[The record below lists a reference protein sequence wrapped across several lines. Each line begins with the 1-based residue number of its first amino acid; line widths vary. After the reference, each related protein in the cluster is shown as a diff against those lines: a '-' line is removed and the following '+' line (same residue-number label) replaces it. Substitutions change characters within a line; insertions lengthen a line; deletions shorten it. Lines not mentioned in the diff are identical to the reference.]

1 MSLYRKT
8 NPSPYRD
15 SLVVEAKGLEL
26 IRQTLAAADIG
37 ELRVPRVES
46 VSGRQLVLEQIAPGA
61 PTPEL
66 MARLGLGLARLHGL
80 KQARYGLEYNN
91 CIGLSRQPNRMTE
104 AWGRFFVEDRLGYQ
118 VALVEDA
125 RLKGQFEA
133 LLTRKRDRLVAF
145 LDRHCEHPSLVHGD
159 LWGGNVLYGNDQVW
173 LIDPAVYYGDREVDL
188 AMTEL
193 FGGFSEA
200 FYQSYDGQLP
210 RSRAYP
216 VKKSIYNLY
225 HVLNHYNLF
234 GASYLPACRRHFKVL
249 ERL

>member
-26 IRQTLAAADIG
+26 IRQTLATAGIG

-46 VSGRQLVLEQIAPGA
+46 VSGRELVLEQIAPGA
-61 PTPEL
+61 PTPDL
-66 MARLGLGLARLHGL
+66 MTRLGLGLARLHGL
-80 KQARYGLEYNN
+80 QQARYGLGYDN
-91 CIGLSRQPNRMTE
+91 CIGLSRQPNRMTDG
-104 AWGRFFVEDRLGYQ
+104 WGRFFAEQRLGYQ
-118 VALVEDA
+118 VGLIGDA
-125 RLKGQFEA
+125 RVKRPFEE
-133 LLTRKRDRLVAF
+133 LLTRKRDRLVDF
-145 LDRHCEHPSLVHGD
+145 LDSHCDYPSLVHGD
-159 LWGGNVLYGNDQVW
+159 LWSGNVLYGNDQVW

-193 FGGFSEA
+193 FGGFGEA

-216 VKKSIYNLY
+216 VKKTVYNLY

-249 ERL
+249 DNL